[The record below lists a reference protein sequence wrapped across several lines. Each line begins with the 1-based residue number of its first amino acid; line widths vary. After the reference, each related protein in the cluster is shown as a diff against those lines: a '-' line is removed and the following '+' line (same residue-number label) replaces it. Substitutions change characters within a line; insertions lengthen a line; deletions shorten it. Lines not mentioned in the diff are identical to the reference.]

1 MGTVMDVF
9 PFFKELEPLQSLPP
23 VSQLLAAANGLWDH
37 GCWLD
42 RVVQSNPWE
51 LLPGGRE
58 QDLLGSPR
66 PGLLQNN
73 KHRHQAH

>member
-1 MGTVMDVF
+1 MDEF
-9 PFFKELEPLQSLPP
+9 PLGRELEPLQSLPP
-23 VSQLLAAANGLWDH
+23 VSQLLAAADGLWDH
-37 GCWLD
+37 GRRLN

-73 KHRHQAH
+73 KHRHEAH